1 MEKCFY
7 CGSPVG
13 ENEDNCRVCG
23 ASQKA
28 YRMIIAAS
36 ERAYN
41 DGLLEAQA
49 HDLSGAIVSLNR
61 AVRFNKKN
69 IKARD
74 LLGLV
79 YMKYGEP
86 VLALREWVIARN
98 FDPDDELADRYL
110 NSVSDDAGLFDR
122 IDTATRRFNTAYRY
136 CQSGST
142 DLAIIEIKRVVHDN
156 PGMVKARQLLALLY
170 INNGEYSRA
179 YHELKEAAKVDENN
193 SLTARYMKEVRS
205 HLAPD
210 KKKKKQEKK
219 KRRQTIE
226 YNDGH
231 DVVMMPRQTF
241 IEALDNSKSGLINIL
256 IGIAIGVLCFV
267 FIVAPT
273 IRQRENEQARSA
285 LITAN
290 NKAATSKSDAASL
303 QKQVDQL
310 NTQLDKY
317 EGQSDVK
324 GSYESLIEAYNKSQ
338 SDDYDSASNDL
349 EDVNEDLLDKN
360 GKSLYKSVSDTVD
373 QKVCAKKY
381 EEGRSAYN
389 SGDYETAIEDLK
401 QVVKLDDT
409 YENGDALYRLAEAY
423 ERNNDTK
430 NAIKYYQKVVDD
442 YANSYKGR
450 NSARKVQQLQAASDD
465 GSSDDDTTTDT
476 QQ

>member
-28 YRMIIAAS
+28 YRMILAS
-36 ERAYN
+36 SEAAYN
-41 DGLLEAQA
+41 DGLVKAQA
-49 HDLSGAIVSLNR
+49 HDLSGSIVSLVR
-61 AVRFNKKN
+61 AVRYNKRN

-86 VLALREWVIARN
+86 VLALREWVIAKN
-98 FDPDDELADRYL
+98 FDPDDELADKYL
-110 NSVSDDAGLFDR
+110 NSVSGDAGLFDK
-122 IDTATRRFNTAYRY
+122 IDTATRRFNTAFRY

-142 DLAIIEIKRVVHDN
+142 DLAVIEIRRVVHDN

-170 INNGEYSRA
+170 INDHEYSKA

-193 SLTARYMKEVRS
+193 PLTARYMKEVRS

-219 KRRQTIE
+219 ERRQTIE

-231 DVVMMPRQTF
+231 DVVMIPRQTF
-241 IEALDNSKSGLINIL
+241 IEALDNSKSGMFNIL

-273 IRQRENEQARSA
+273 IRQRENEEARTA

-310 NTQLDKY
+310 NRQLDKY

-324 GSYESLIEAYNKSQ
+324 GSYESLIEAYTKSQ

-349 EDVNEDLLDKN
+349 EDVNQDLLDKN

-373 QKVCAKKY
+373 QKVCAQKY
-381 EEGRSAYN
+381 SEGRSAYN
-389 SGDYETAIEDLK
+389 RRDYDTAIEDLE

-409 YENGDALYRLAEAY
+409 YENGDAMYRLAEAY
-423 ERNNDTK
+423 ERNGDTD
-430 NAIKYYQKVVDD
+430 NALKYYQKVADK
-442 YANSYKGR
+442 YPNYYRGR
-450 NSARKVQQLQAASDD
+450 NSARKVQQLQTSDNN
-465 GSSDDDTTTDT
+465 TD
-476 QQ
+476 Q